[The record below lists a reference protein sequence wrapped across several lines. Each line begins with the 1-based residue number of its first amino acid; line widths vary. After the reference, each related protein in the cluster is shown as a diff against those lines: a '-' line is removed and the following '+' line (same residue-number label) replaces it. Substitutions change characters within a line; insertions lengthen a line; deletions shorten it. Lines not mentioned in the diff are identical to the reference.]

1 MKISARRRYLW
12 FLITLL
18 PVGLLVSCALPV
30 HQYNL
35 GSDTRL
41 WGTDSWQVDQSDS
54 SATFTAQATFTTPV
68 GLVQIPVLLGHAMK
82 IQHVHGTVSLSVP
95 RAGVNGSIIAIL
107 RDQEGNAIAAV
118 KMQELGGATAT
129 IPIDATLACD
139 LPVTSLHLQ
148 YYVDMPGTQVV
159 SMSLVLN

>member
-18 PVGLLVSCALPV
+18 PVGLLVSCALPI
-30 HQYNL
+30 HQYKIGADNR
-35 GSDTRL
+35 S
-41 WGTDSWQVDQSDS
+41 WGNDAWQVDQSGS
-54 SATFTAQATFTTPV
+54 GVTFTAQATFTTPP
-68 GLVQIPVLLGHAMK
+68 GLVQIPVSLGQAMR
-82 IQHVHGTVSLSVP
+82 IQHVRGTVSLSVP
-95 RAGVNGSIIAIL
+95 KAGVNGSIIAIL

-118 KMQELGGATAT
+118 KMQEFGDATAT
-129 IPIDATLACD
+129 VPVDATLACD
-139 LPVTSLHLQ
+139 LPVTSLQLQ

>member
-1 MKISARRRYLW
+1 MGQQRLAGRSIRFERDVYGPSD
-12 FLITLL
+12 I
-18 PVGLLVSCALPV
+18 
-30 HQYNL
+30 YN
-35 GSDTRL
+35 
-41 WGTDSWQVDQSDS
+41 
-54 SATFTAQATFTTPV
+54 A
-68 GLVQIPVLLGHAMK
+68 VQIPVSLGQAMR

-95 RAGVNGSIIAIL
+95 KTGVKGSIIAIL

-118 KMQELGGATAT
+118 KMQEFGDATAT

-139 LPVTSLHLQ
+139 LPVTSLQLQ